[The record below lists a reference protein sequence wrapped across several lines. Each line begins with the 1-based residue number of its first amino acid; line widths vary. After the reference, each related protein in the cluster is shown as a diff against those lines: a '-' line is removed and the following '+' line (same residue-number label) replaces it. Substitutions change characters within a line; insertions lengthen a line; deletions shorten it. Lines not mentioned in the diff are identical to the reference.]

1 MLSEIHILRLEASL
15 RAASATAGGSSDT
28 RFVPIKMPVSCI
40 KDPQQAG
47 K

>member
-15 RAASATAGGSSDT
+15 RAASAPATGSSDT
-28 RFVPIKMPVSCI
+28 RFVPIKLPVNCD
-40 KDPQQAG
+40 KGPQQAG